1 VKVRF
6 GPVAFPVV
14 VALAVA
20 SCGSEDSSVDV
31 SSVVIESDAD
41 EVTGATETDAPV
53 PVSSDADRSGDG
65 STVMPMETPTGMPT
79 GQLTLDGETFELTF
93 DAADPDA
100 VCQRLPGNSI
110 VATGMRTS
118 QGNRVHITVQDVPR
132 DIAMATYFG
141 DDEVPLWSAATDG
154 SSSSPEWSVD
164 GTTVQLTG
172 KWFNVLDTTLAEV
185 DGEIVVTC

>member
-6 GPVAFPVV
+6 GPAAFPVV
-14 VALAVA
+14 VALALAVV
-20 SCGSEDSSVDV
+20 SCGSEESSVDV
-31 SSVVIESDAD
+31 SSVVVESDAD
-41 EVTGATETDAPV
+41 EVAGATETDAP
-53 PVSSDADRSGDG
+53 PATSSGADAPGGD
-65 STVMPMETPTGMPT
+65 STGMPT

-100 VCQRLPGNSI
+100 LCQRLPGNSM
-110 VATGMRTS
+110 VVTGMRTPE
-118 QGNRVHITVQDVPR
+118 GNRVHITVQDVPR

-154 SSSSPEWSVD
+154 SSSPPEWSVD

-172 KWFNVLDTTLAEV
+172 QWFNILDTTLAEV